1 MSKSTMSCALHVVC
15 HNMYYCCVYIVLLL
29 YTDCSFTE
37 YVNKHHV
44 LRITAVCITAVCIT
58 AVYYCCV
65 YYCCVYYCCVYYCC
79 VYYCCVYYCCVY
91 YCCVLLL
98 CITAVCITAVCITAV
113 YYCCV
118 YYCCVYYTDCS
129 FTEYVN
135 KHHVEVASDKS
146 RGTAEQK
153 ETENIDS
160 FSDEQGLFVFHSK
173 CVHSHE
179 LYMI

>member
-1 MSKSTMSCALHVVC
+1 
-15 HNMYYCCVYIVLLL
+15 MYYCCVYIHVLVLLL
-29 YTDCSFTE
+29 CTDCSFTE
-37 YVNKHHV
+37 YVNKHHI
-44 LRITAVCITAVCIT
+44 RCITAVCIT

-65 YYCCVYYCCVYYCC
+65 YYCCVYYCCVLLLC
-79 VYYCCVYYCCVY
+79 VLLL
-91 YCCVLLL
+91 CVLLL

-113 YYCCV
+113 YYCCVLLLCVLLLCITAV